1 MVLGIAS
8 ACGGQLR
15 AHEPAP
21 EGDYLGELRIEG
33 NHAIETSALEPALAL
48 HETLRDG
55 AALDPY
61 LLTADAERI
70 RAAYLKRGFFEAKVA
85 TRVEHRGAHV
95 QIVVFTVT
103 EGRRAVTRVEIAGL
117 PPEVPLPRARA
128 LVALRDGAPFDYD
141 AYDAAKQPLTALV
154 ENAGYAQ
161 ARVDGRV
168 VADPATATATVRY
181 EIGPGVRCTFG
192 AIRISGQLQES
203 LAAAVRARLRFATGD
218 RYSVSALE
226 ESQAEIYDLGR
237 FSTVQIR
244 PEHVDGAAVQG
255 AAPDDAVDDAMD
267 DAVDDAVIDV
277 AVELVLANR
286 HELHAG
292 GGFGIEP
299 ALYEARVRGGG
310 SLVPASLPLAT
321 LALDAR
327 VAATNPHIFD
337 QSQLEPRLRGL
348 VSLQYL
354 DLLWPR
360 LRGEVEAGAD
370 YQTVDAYTWAGE
382 HLKLGLGLPLG
393 PRWLQLRV
401 GWVLEHLTF
410 SNRKISTMTR
420 ELGLDGPQLR
430 GAYQA
435 SLVADLRDN
444 PIEPHRGA
452 YVDLRV
458 TKGTR
463 LAGGDLTYLQV
474 TPELRG
480 YVSFGGIV
488 VAARARA
495 GAILGDVPVTERYF
509 SGGTTGHRGFS
520 ERQLAPSAKDCAG
533 ADSAVAIG
541 GAGLIEVGV
550 ELRRQLGT
558 LWAIPIGAN
567 VFLDGGDVQC
577 TPEALDIGQLNWAV
591 GAGGWAKL
599 AGDLKVRIDLGYRV
613 NSTRLYN
620 LASDPHLVGNIAFHL
635 GVGEVY

>member
-1 MVLGIAS
+1 VVLGIAS

-15 AHEPAP
+15 AREPAP
-21 EGDYLGELRIEG
+21 GEDYLGEIRIEG
-33 NHAIETSALEPALAL
+33 NHAIEDSALEPALAL

-55 AALDPY
+55 AAIDPY

-117 PPEVPLPRARA
+117 PPELPLPRARA
-128 LVALRDGAPFDYD
+128 LVALRDDAPFDYD
-141 AYDAAKQPLTALV
+141 AYDAAKQPLAALV
-154 ENAGYAQ
+154 ENAGYAH
-161 ARVDGRV
+161 ARVDSRV

-181 EIGPGVRCTFG
+181 EVTPGVRCTFG
-192 AIRISGQLQES
+192 TIRIAGELQES
-203 LAAAVRARLRFATGD
+203 LAAAVRARLRFASGD

-226 ESQAEIYDLGR
+226 ASQAEIYDLGR

-244 PEHVDGAAVQG
+244 PEHVDGAA
-255 AAPDDAVDDAMD
+255 APGTTS
-267 DAVDDAVIDV
+267 DDAVIDV
-277 AVELVLANR
+277 TVELALANR

-292 GGFGIEP
+292 GGFGVEL

-321 LALDAR
+321 LAIDAR

-370 YQTVDAYTWAGE
+370 YQTIEAYTWTGE
-382 HLKLGLGLPLG
+382 HVRLGLGSPLG
-393 PRWLQLRV
+393 ARWLQLRV
-401 GWVLEHLTF
+401 GWVLEHVTF
-410 SNRKISTMTR
+410 SNRKLSTMIR

-444 PIEPHRGA
+444 AIEPHRGA
-452 YVDLRV
+452 YVDLRI

-463 LAGGDLTYLQV
+463 LAGGDLSYLQL

-480 YVSFGGIV
+480 YVSLGGIV
-488 VAARARA
+488 IAARARA
-495 GAILGDVPVTERYF
+495 GAIFGDVPVTERYF
-509 SGGTTGHRGFS
+509 SGGTTGNRGFS
-520 ERQLAPSAKDCAG
+520 ERQLAPSANDCAG
-533 ADSAVAIG
+533 ADSTFAIG
-541 GAGLIEVGV
+541 GAGLIETGV

-558 LWAIPIGAN
+558 VKAIPIGAN
-567 VFLDGGDVQC
+567 IFLDGGDVQC
-577 TPEALDIGQLNWAV
+577 TPQNLDVRQLNWAV

-599 AGDLKVRIDLGYRV
+599 AGDLKIRLDLGYRL
-613 NSTRLYN
+613 NSTKLYSFS
-620 LASDPHLVGNIAFHL
+620 SDPHLLGNIAFHL